1 MVLDT
6 EILIISNL
14 ELLLIFVEPPKS
26 WMNPLNYQSI
36 QPTLTNVQTEMLK
49 VFAMQLPEPQLDEL
63 RLMIARFLMDK
74 ARNEATQIWEEK
86 GYTEATLNL

>member
-1 MVLDT
+1 MVV
-6 EILIISNL
+6 S
-14 ELLLIFVEPPKS
+14 
-26 WMNPLNYQSI
+26 LNYQSI

-63 RLMIARFLMDK
+63 RLVIARFLMDK

-86 GYTEATLNL
+86 GYTEETLNQLTAGTYE